1 MLGLHKSTVTCL
13 AWSTNGAKLFSG
25 DDKGR
30 VVFTALELDKVQ
42 LQHSRTRT
50 GTHTHTHAR
59 AWTHTEART
68 HFTNIARYKASHNNN
83 VIYHNITQH
92 NVTQQKH
99 NTMYHN
105 STQHDCTTENNA
117 NTI

>member
-50 GTHTHTHAR
+50 GTHTHTHTQGHGR
-59 AWTHTEART
+59 TQRHART
-68 HFTNIARYKASHNNN
+68 LQT
-83 VIYHNITQH
+83 
-92 NVTQQKH
+92 
-99 NTMYHN
+99 
-105 STQHDCTTENNA
+105 
-117 NTI
+117 

>member
-50 GTHTHTHAR
+50 GTHTHTHTRKGMDAHR
-59 AWTHTEART
+59 GTHTL
-68 HFTNIARYKASHNNN
+68 YKHSKIQSITQQQRNLSQHNTAQRNATE
-83 VIYHNITQH
+83 TQH
-92 NVTQQKH
+92 NVPQQ
-99 NTMYHN
+99 Y
-105 STQHDCTTENNA
+105 TT
-117 NTI
+117 